1 MAVFLDWVLPDIPGI
16 EACRSL
22 RALDRLVPI
31 IFVSG
36 RDDEASTIRGLDA
49 GADDYL
55 AKPVRIR
62 ELIARLEAHI
72 RKVGV
77 LTERQAAEPS
87 ADQERMRRFGD
98 VEVDLAARMVSVG
111 GQPLNLAPLEFSL
124 LEYLARNAGVAVS
137 RDQIMR
143 EVYGFAADI
152 STERVDQLVRRLR
165 TKLGEGPHRGGVLVA
180 VPGMATGWSRARRS
194 PPDKIESAMA
204 YVIVQPCIGLKD
216 ASCVE
221 VCPVDCIHSDDAS
234 EMYFIDPDECIDC
247 GPASIPA
254 RSTPSTPRTRC
265 PSNGGTS
272 SRSTPTTSRSS
283 RGLTA

>member
-1 MAVFLDWVLPDIPGI
+1 MPVSMTGSRGVVLIVEDDVATAELISDLVEQEGFAVSRTGGGLAAIEAFARDRPVAVFLDWVLPDIPGI

-22 RALDRLVPI
+22 RALDRVVPI

-49 GADDYL
+49 GADDYV

-77 LTERQAAEPS
+77 LTEPKLVEAAPE
-87 ADQERMRRFGD
+87 ERVRHFGE
-98 VEVDLAARMVSVG
+98 VEVDLAARMVTVA
-111 GQPLNLAPLEFSL
+111 GQPLSLAPLEFSL

-165 TKLGEGPHRGGVLVA
+165 TKLGDGPSRGGVLVA
-180 VPGMATGWSRARRS
+180 VPGYGYRLEQGA
-194 PPDKIESAMA
+194 
-204 YVIVQPCIGLKD
+204 VQP
-216 ASCVE
+216 A
-221 VCPVDCIHSDDAS
+221 
-234 EMYFIDPDECIDC
+234 
-247 GPASIPA
+247 
-254 RSTPSTPRTRC
+254 
-265 PSNGGTS
+265 
-272 SRSTPTTSRSS
+272 
-283 RGLTA
+283 

>member
-1 MAVFLDWVLPDIPGI
+1 MSGSRGVILIVEDDVSTSDLIADLVEQEGFMVSRAGGGHEAIESFVRDHPVAVFLDWVLPDIPGI

-77 LTERQAAEPS
+77 LTERQAAEPG
-87 ADQERMRRFGD
+87 ADQERMRRFGE
-98 VEVDLAARMVSVG
+98 VEVDLAARMVSVA

-180 VPGMATGWSRARRS
+180 VPGYGYRLEQS
-194 PPDKIESAMA
+194 SA
-204 YVIVQPCIGLKD
+204 QP
-216 ASCVE
+216 A
-221 VCPVDCIHSDDAS
+221 
-234 EMYFIDPDECIDC
+234 
-247 GPASIPA
+247 
-254 RSTPSTPRTRC
+254 
-265 PSNGGTS
+265 
-272 SRSTPTTSRSS
+272 
-283 RGLTA
+283 

>member
-1 MAVFLDWVLPDIPGI
+1 MSGSRGVILIVEDDESTADLIADLVEEEGFSVSRAGGGLEAIEAFARDRPVAVFLDWVLPDIPGI

-22 RALDRLVPI
+22 RALDRVVPI

-77 LTERQAAEPS
+77 LTERKEAE
-87 ADQERMRRFGD
+87 ADAEQERKKRFGE
-98 VEVDLAARMVSVG
+98 VEVDFAARQVSVD

-143 EVYGFAADI
+143 EVYGFAAEI

-165 TKLGEGPHRGGVLVA
+165 TKLGDGPHRGGVLVA
-180 VPGMATGWSRARRS
+180 VPGYGYRLEQGSS
-194 PPDKIESAMA
+194 
-204 YVIVQPCIGLKD
+204 QP
-216 ASCVE
+216 A
-221 VCPVDCIHSDDAS
+221 
-234 EMYFIDPDECIDC
+234 
-247 GPASIPA
+247 
-254 RSTPSTPRTRC
+254 
-265 PSNGGTS
+265 
-272 SRSTPTTSRSS
+272 
-283 RGLTA
+283 

>member
-1 MAVFLDWVLPDIPGI
+1 MPSLQMSGSRGVILIVEDDESTADLIADLVEEEGFSVSRAGGGLEAIEAFARDRPVAVFLDWVLPDIPGI

-22 RALDRLVPI
+22 RALDRVVPI

-77 LTERQAAEPS
+77 LAERQEAE
-87 ADQERMRRFGD
+87 ADAEQERKKRFGE
-98 VEVDLAARMVSVG
+98 VEVDFAARQVSVD

-143 EVYGFAADI
+143 EVYGFAAEI

-165 TKLGEGPHRGGVLVA
+165 TKLGDGPHRGGILVA
-180 VPGMATGWSRARRS
+180 VPGYGYRLEQGS
-194 PPDKIESAMA
+194 P
-204 YVIVQPCIGLKD
+204 QP
-216 ASCVE
+216 A
-221 VCPVDCIHSDDAS
+221 
-234 EMYFIDPDECIDC
+234 
-247 GPASIPA
+247 
-254 RSTPSTPRTRC
+254 
-265 PSNGGTS
+265 
-272 SRSTPTTSRSS
+272 
-283 RGLTA
+283 

>member
-1 MAVFLDWVLPDIPGI
+1 MPSRQMSGSRGVILIVEDDEATSDLIADLVEQEGFLVSRAGGGHEAIEAFTRDHPVAVFLDWVLPDIPGI

-22 RALDRLVPI
+22 RGLDRLVPI

-72 RKVGV
+72 RKVSV
-77 LTERQAAEPS
+77 LTERQAAEPG
-87 ADQERMRRFGD
+87 AEQERMRRFGD
-98 VEVDLAARMVSVG
+98 VEVDLAARMVSVA

-180 VPGMATGWSRARRS
+180 VPGYGYRLEQSTA
-194 PPDKIESAMA
+194 
-204 YVIVQPCIGLKD
+204 QP
-216 ASCVE
+216 A
-221 VCPVDCIHSDDAS
+221 
-234 EMYFIDPDECIDC
+234 
-247 GPASIPA
+247 
-254 RSTPSTPRTRC
+254 
-265 PSNGGTS
+265 
-272 SRSTPTTSRSS
+272 
-283 RGLTA
+283 

>member
-1 MAVFLDWVLPDIPGI
+1 MRGSRGVVLIVEDDEATSELIADLVEQEGFGVARAAGGQEAIDVFVRERPVAVFLDWVLPDIPGI

-22 RALDRLVPI
+22 RALDRVVPI

-62 ELIARLEAHI
+62 ELIARLEAHL
-72 RKVGV
+72 RKVAVIGDTRV
-77 LTERQAAEPS
+77 PEAPP
-87 ADQERMRRFGD
+87 QERLKRFGD

-111 GQPLNLAPLEFSL
+111 GQALSLAPLEFSL
-124 LEYLARNAGVAVS
+124 LEYLAHNAGVAVS

-165 TKLGEGPHRGGVLVA
+165 TKLGDGPSRGGVLVA
-180 VPGMATGWSRARRS
+180 VPGYGYRL
-194 PPDKIESAMA
+194 ESAA
-204 YVIVQPCIGLKD
+204 Q
-216 ASCVE
+216 AS
-221 VCPVDCIHSDDAS
+221 
-234 EMYFIDPDECIDC
+234 
-247 GPASIPA
+247 
-254 RSTPSTPRTRC
+254 
-265 PSNGGTS
+265 
-272 SRSTPTTSRSS
+272 
-283 RGLTA
+283 

>member
-1 MAVFLDWVLPDIPGI
+1 MPSRQMSGSRGLILIVEDDVSTADLIADLVEQEGFSVSRAGGGLQAIEAFARDRPVAVFLDWVLPDIPGI

-22 RALDRLVPI
+22 RALDRVVPI

-72 RKVGV
+72 RKVGG
-77 LTERQAAEPS
+77 LTERKEAE
-87 ADQERMRRFGD
+87 AGAEQERKKRFGE
-98 VEVDLAARMVSVG
+98 VEVDFAARQVSVD

-124 LEYLARNAGVAVS
+124 LEYLAHNAGVAVS

-143 EVYGFAADI
+143 EVYGFAAEI

-180 VPGMATGWSRARRS
+180 VPGYGYRLEQGT
-194 PPDKIESAMA
+194 P
-204 YVIVQPCIGLKD
+204 QP
-216 ASCVE
+216 A
-221 VCPVDCIHSDDAS
+221 
-234 EMYFIDPDECIDC
+234 
-247 GPASIPA
+247 
-254 RSTPSTPRTRC
+254 
-265 PSNGGTS
+265 
-272 SRSTPTTSRSS
+272 
-283 RGLTA
+283 

>member
-1 MAVFLDWVLPDIPGI
+1 MILIVEDDESTADLIADLVEQEGFSVSRAGGGLQAIEAFARDRPVAVFLDWVLPDIPGI

-22 RALDRLVPI
+22 RALDRVVPI

-77 LTERQAAEPS
+77 LTERREAE
-87 ADQERMRRFGD
+87 AGAEQERKKRFGE
-98 VEVDLAARMVSVG
+98 VEVDFAARQVSVD

-124 LEYLARNAGVAVS
+124 LEYLARNGGVAVS

-143 EVYGFAADI
+143 EVYGFAAEI

-165 TKLGEGPHRGGVLVA
+165 TKLGDGPHRGGVLVA
-180 VPGMATGWSRARRS
+180 VPGYGYRLEQGSS
-194 PPDKIESAMA
+194 
-204 YVIVQPCIGLKD
+204 QP
-216 ASCVE
+216 A
-221 VCPVDCIHSDDAS
+221 
-234 EMYFIDPDECIDC
+234 
-247 GPASIPA
+247 
-254 RSTPSTPRTRC
+254 
-265 PSNGGTS
+265 
-272 SRSTPTTSRSS
+272 
-283 RGLTA
+283 

>member
-1 MAVFLDWVLPDIPGI
+1 VEDDESTADLIADLVEEEGFSVSRAGGGLEAIEAFARDRPVAVFLDWVLPDIPGI

-22 RALDRLVPI
+22 RALDRVVPI

-77 LTERQAAEPS
+77 LTERKEAE
-87 ADQERMRRFGD
+87 ADAEQERKKRFGE
-98 VEVDLAARMVSVG
+98 VEVDFAARQVSVD

-143 EVYGFAADI
+143 EVYGFAAEI

-165 TKLGEGPHRGGVLVA
+165 TKLGDGPHRGGVLVA
-180 VPGMATGWSRARRS
+180 VPGYGYRLEQGSS
-194 PPDKIESAMA
+194 
-204 YVIVQPCIGLKD
+204 QP
-216 ASCVE
+216 A
-221 VCPVDCIHSDDAS
+221 
-234 EMYFIDPDECIDC
+234 
-247 GPASIPA
+247 
-254 RSTPSTPRTRC
+254 
-265 PSNGGTS
+265 
-272 SRSTPTTSRSS
+272 
-283 RGLTA
+283 

>member
-1 MAVFLDWVLPDIPGI
+1 MPSLQMSGSRGVILIVEDDESTADLIADLVEEEGFSVSRAGGGLEAIEAFARDRPVAVFLDWVLPDIPGI

-22 RALDRLVPI
+22 RALDRVVPI

-77 LTERQAAEPS
+77 LTERQEAE
-87 ADQERMRRFGD
+87 ADAEQERKKRFGE
-98 VEVDLAARMVSVG
+98 VEVDFAARQVSVD

-143 EVYGFAADI
+143 EVYGFAAEI

-165 TKLGEGPHRGGVLVA
+165 TKLGDGPHRGGVLVA
-180 VPGMATGWSRARRS
+180 VPGYGYRLEQGS
-194 PPDKIESAMA
+194 P
-204 YVIVQPCIGLKD
+204 QP
-216 ASCVE
+216 A
-221 VCPVDCIHSDDAS
+221 
-234 EMYFIDPDECIDC
+234 
-247 GPASIPA
+247 
-254 RSTPSTPRTRC
+254 
-265 PSNGGTS
+265 
-272 SRSTPTTSRSS
+272 
-283 RGLTA
+283 

>member
-1 MAVFLDWVLPDIPGI
+1 MSGSRGVILIVEDDATTAELIADLVEQEGFTVTRAGGGLQAIETFARDRPVAVFLDWVLPDIPGI

-22 RALDRLVPI
+22 RALDGVVPI

-49 GADDYL
+49 GADDYV

-72 RKVGV
+72 RKVA
-77 LTERQAAEPS
+77 TMAERQAEP
-87 ADQERMRRFGD
+87 AGEQERIRRFGD
-98 VEVDLAARMVSVG
+98 VEVDLAARQVSVE

-143 EVYGFAADI
+143 EVYGFATEI

-165 TKLGEGPHRGGVLVA
+165 TKLGDGPRRGGVLVA
-180 VPGMATGWSRARRS
+180 VPGYGYRLEQSS
-194 PPDKIESAMA
+194 P
-204 YVIVQPCIGLKD
+204 QP
-216 ASCVE
+216 A
-221 VCPVDCIHSDDAS
+221 
-234 EMYFIDPDECIDC
+234 
-247 GPASIPA
+247 
-254 RSTPSTPRTRC
+254 
-265 PSNGGTS
+265 
-272 SRSTPTTSRSS
+272 
-283 RGLTA
+283 

>member
-1 MAVFLDWVLPDIPGI
+1 MPSRQMSGSRGVILIVEDDVSTADLIADLVEQEGFSVSRAGGGLQAIEAFARDRPVAVFLDWVLPDIPGI

-22 RALDRLVPI
+22 RALDRVVPI

-77 LTERQAAEPS
+77 LTERKEAE
-87 ADQERMRRFGD
+87 AGAEQERKKRFGE
-98 VEVDLAARMVSVG
+98 VEVDFAARQVSVD

-143 EVYGFAADI
+143 EVYGFAAEI

-180 VPGMATGWSRARRS
+180 VPGYGYRLEQGS
-194 PPDKIESAMA
+194 P
-204 YVIVQPCIGLKD
+204 QP
-216 ASCVE
+216 A
-221 VCPVDCIHSDDAS
+221 
-234 EMYFIDPDECIDC
+234 
-247 GPASIPA
+247 
-254 RSTPSTPRTRC
+254 
-265 PSNGGTS
+265 
-272 SRSTPTTSRSS
+272 
-283 RGLTA
+283 

>member
-1 MAVFLDWVLPDIPGI
+1 MPSLQMSGSRGVILIVEDDESTADLIADLVEEEGFSVSRAGGGLEAIEAFARDRPVAVFLDWVLPDIPGI

-22 RALDRLVPI
+22 RALDRVVPI

-77 LTERQAAEPS
+77 LTERQEAE
-87 ADQERMRRFGD
+87 ADAEQERKKRFGE
-98 VEVDLAARMVSVG
+98 VEVDFAARQVSVD

-143 EVYGFAADI
+143 EVYGFAAEI

-165 TKLGEGPHRGGVLVA
+165 TKLGDGPHRGGILVA
-180 VPGMATGWSRARRS
+180 VPGYGYRLEQGS
-194 PPDKIESAMA
+194 P
-204 YVIVQPCIGLKD
+204 QP
-216 ASCVE
+216 A
-221 VCPVDCIHSDDAS
+221 
-234 EMYFIDPDECIDC
+234 
-247 GPASIPA
+247 
-254 RSTPSTPRTRC
+254 
-265 PSNGGTS
+265 
-272 SRSTPTTSRSS
+272 
-283 RGLTA
+283 

>member
-1 MAVFLDWVLPDIPGI
+1 MSGSRGVILIVEDDATTAELIADLVEQEGFTVSRAGGGLQAIEIFTRERPVAVFLDWVLPDIPGI

-22 RALDRLVPI
+22 RALDGVVPI

-49 GADDYL
+49 GADDYV

-62 ELIARLEAHI
+62 EIARLEAHI

-77 LTERQAAEPS
+77 LTERQAAEP
-87 ADQERMRRFGD
+87 AGEEERMRRFGD
-98 VEVDLAARMVSVG
+98 VEVDLAARLVSVE

-143 EVYGFAADI
+143 EVYGFAAEI

-165 TKLGEGPHRGGVLVA
+165 TKLGEGPKRGGVLVA
-180 VPGMATGWSRARRS
+180 VPGYGYRLEQGS
-194 PPDKIESAMA
+194 P
-204 YVIVQPCIGLKD
+204 QP
-216 ASCVE
+216 A
-221 VCPVDCIHSDDAS
+221 
-234 EMYFIDPDECIDC
+234 
-247 GPASIPA
+247 
-254 RSTPSTPRTRC
+254 
-265 PSNGGTS
+265 
-272 SRSTPTTSRSS
+272 
-283 RGLTA
+283 

>member
-1 MAVFLDWVLPDIPGI
+1 MSPGPSNMPSLQMSGSRGVILIVEDDESTADLIADLVEEEGFSVSRAGGGLEAIEAFARDRPVAVFLDWVLPDIPGI

-22 RALDRLVPI
+22 RALDRVVPI

-77 LTERQAAEPS
+77 LTERQEAE
-87 ADQERMRRFGD
+87 ADAEQERKKRFGE
-98 VEVDLAARMVSVG
+98 VEVDFAASQVSVD

-143 EVYGFAADI
+143 EVYGFAAEI

-165 TKLGEGPHRGGVLVA
+165 TKLGDGPHRGGVLVA
-180 VPGMATGWSRARRS
+180 VPGYGYRLEQGS
-194 PPDKIESAMA
+194 P
-204 YVIVQPCIGLKD
+204 QP
-216 ASCVE
+216 A
-221 VCPVDCIHSDDAS
+221 
-234 EMYFIDPDECIDC
+234 
-247 GPASIPA
+247 
-254 RSTPSTPRTRC
+254 
-265 PSNGGTS
+265 
-272 SRSTPTTSRSS
+272 
-283 RGLTA
+283 

>member
-1 MAVFLDWVLPDIPGI
+1 MPSRQMSGSRGVILIVEDDVSTADLIADLVEQEGFSVSRAGGGLQAIEAFARDRPVAVFLDWVLPDIPGI

-22 RALDRLVPI
+22 RALDRVVPI

-77 LTERQAAEPS
+77 LTERKDAE
-87 ADQERMRRFGD
+87 AGAELERKKRFGD
-98 VEVDLAARMVSVG
+98 VEVDFAARQVSVD

-143 EVYGFAADI
+143 EVYGFAAEI

-180 VPGMATGWSRARRS
+180 VPGYGYRLEQGS
-194 PPDKIESAMA
+194 P
-204 YVIVQPCIGLKD
+204 QP
-216 ASCVE
+216 A
-221 VCPVDCIHSDDAS
+221 
-234 EMYFIDPDECIDC
+234 
-247 GPASIPA
+247 
-254 RSTPSTPRTRC
+254 
-265 PSNGGTS
+265 
-272 SRSTPTTSRSS
+272 
-283 RGLTA
+283 